1 MIGGQN
7 IYMENKKL
15 IFNIVLNMT
24 KSADFLSNIFL
35 ICNFLI
41 GLAFLVL
48 SFQITNQLRKRADV
62 NLNRSHYLIITFF
75 MLTSLS
81 FFVNH
86 YLFIYSIS
94 YINVIVISF
103 TAICA
108 WIFVHFFSKNLNIIF
123 GLKTQGQINLIVAER
138 TDYLKKEIEELK
150 KKSHEFESII
160 NSNDDVI
167 TIMSKDFK
175 YKFLNK
181 AFANATT
188 FDIINF
194 LGKTPNEILGKHPHT
209 VMFMN
214 KLSLVIETKD
224 HIYYE
229 INTYAD
235 KLGVKHFSVQ
245 MSPILDAQGNVESVI
260 TITRDISLLKLNE
273 IKYQNLLN
281 DYDDLSRQLE
291 ETKKG
296 S

>member
-1 MIGGQN
+1 
-7 IYMENKKL
+7 MENKKL
-15 IFNIVLNMT
+15 IFDIIFNMM
-24 KSADFLSNIFL
+24 KNAHFLTNIFL
-35 ICNFLI
+35 ICNFLS

-48 SFQITNQLRKRADV
+48 SFQIAMQLRKRSDL

-75 MLTSLS
+75 VLTSLS

-86 YLFIYSIS
+86 FLFVYSIS
-94 YINVIVISF
+94 YINVIVIAF

-108 WIFVHFFSKNLNIIF
+108 WMFVHFFSKNLNVIF
-123 GLKTQGQINLIVAER
+123 GLKTQSQINLIVAER
-138 TDYLKKEIEELK
+138 TEYLRKELEELK
-150 KKSHEFESII
+150 KKSHEFEAVI

-167 TIMSKDFK
+167 TIMTKDFK

-181 AFANATT
+181 SFGKATAFDT
-188 FDIINF
+188 INF
-194 LGKTPNEILGKHPHT
+194 IGKTPSEILDKHPHT
-209 VMFMN
+209 IMFMN
-214 KLSLVIETKD
+214 KLSLVVETKD

-235 KLGVKHFSVQ
+235 NLGVKHFAVQ
-245 MSPILDAQGNVESVI
+245 MSPILDNNGNVESII

-273 IKYQNLLN
+273 IKYQNLIN

>member
-1 MIGGQN
+1 
-7 IYMENKKL
+7 MENKKL
-15 IFNIVLNMT
+15 IFDIIWNMT
-24 KSADFLSNIFL
+24 KNADFLSNIFL

-48 SFQITNQLRKRADV
+48 SFQITTQLRKRTDV
-62 NLNRSHYLIITFF
+62 NLSRSHYLIITFF
-75 MLTSLS
+75 VLTSLS

-94 YINVIVISF
+94 YINVIVIAF

-108 WIFVHFFSKNLNIIF
+108 WIFVHYFSKNLSIIF
-123 GLKTQGQINLIVAER
+123 GLRTQSQINLIVSER
-138 TDYLKKEIEELK
+138 TEYLRKEIEELK
-150 KKSHEFESII
+150 KKSHEFESVID
-160 NSNDDVI
+160 SNGDVV

-175 YKFLNK
+175 YKYLNRG
-181 AFANATT
+181 FANTTT

-214 KLSLVIETKD
+214 KLSLVVETKD
-224 HIYYE
+224 HVFYE
-229 INTYAD
+229 INTFAD

-245 MSPILDAQGNVESVI
+245 MSPILDAQGNVDSII

-273 IKYQNLLN
+273 IKYQNLIN

-291 ETKKG
+291 ESKKG